1 MIAMLVLATAAAV
14 TCLSLRDAAPLV
26 GFALFDGPVADN
38 AILAPDTS
46 RRSHGVLMQTW
57 RVDGVYRAGR
67 SLTLRCDYPRRPPLF
82 VPVARRMTM
91 CQARWHAAGPSLSC
105 R

>member
-1 MIAMLVLATAAAV
+1 MIAMLMLSTAAAV
-14 TCLSLRDAAPLV
+14 TCPSPRDAAPLV

-46 RRSHGVLMQTW
+46 RRSHGVLVQTW

-67 SLTLRCDYPRRPPLF
+67 SLTLRCDYPRRLPLF
-82 VPVARRMTM
+82 VPVTRRMTT